1 MTTLLLI
8 FFIELVNKNFT
19 KNRMKQ
25 NLTKRDLVLRI
36 SKSTGIAPKDAKKA
50 LETVLNSIQLAL
62 MNGRHVEL
70 RNFGTLE
77 LRVHKSRVGRNPQSP
92 RETIVIPDHAVIK
105 FRPGQA
111 LKKQLKS
118 LNTKDL
124 KHLMN

>member
-1 MTTLLLI
+1 MLILLMT

-19 KNRMKQ
+19 KNKMKH

-36 SKSTGIAPKDAKKA
+36 CKSTGIGSGEAKQA

-62 MNGRHVEL
+62 MNGRNVEL

-77 LRVHKSRVGRNPQSP
+77 LRIHKSRVGRNPQSP
-92 RETIVIPDHAVIK
+92 EEPIVIPDHAVIK

-124 KHLMN
+124 KRLL